1 MFQLDGKMALVIGG
15 GGGLGESCAV
25 LVAIVKV

>member
-15 GGGLGESCAV
+15 AGGLGESCAI
-25 LVAIVKV
+25 LVAIAEV